1 MGTVAVAALGTAVAL
16 DLVFEEFPR
25 RIHPV
30 ALFGRFVGRFDRSW
44 TSPGTVGAVVA
55 LALPLGAAAI
65 GGGLTALADSLH
77 PLVGGL
83 IAALALFATTS
94 LRMLL
99 SVAADVLG
107 KTESD
112 PAAARTAIRG
122 LVGRDTAELSAGE
135 LRSAVVESIAENLAD
150 GLLAPLLAFALGV
163 QLSLPVA
170 VAAAVWVKAVN
181 TLDSMLG
188 YRSKPVGRA
197 SARLDDAVMWL
208 PARLSAVLVALA
220 GGSPTALARA
230 RRWES
235 EPSSPN
241 SGWPMAAMAAVLD
254 VELRKPDAYVLNPG
268 AELPT
273 TADARRGIR
282 VIAVAGL
289 LAVLLAGVAAWC

>member
-1 MGTVAVAALGTAVAL
+1 MGTVAVAALGTAAVL

-30 ALFGRFVGRFDRSW
+30 ALFGRLVGRFDRSW
-44 TSPGTVGAVVA
+44 DHPETVGAVVA
-55 LALPLGAAAI
+55 LALPLGAAAV
-65 GGGLTALADSLH
+65 GGGFTMFAGSLH

-99 SVAADVLG
+99 SVAADVVG
-107 KTESD
+107 TIETD
-112 PAAARTAIRG
+112 PEEARTAIRG
-122 LVGRDTAELSAGE
+122 LVGRDTTELSAGE

-170 VAAAVWVKAVN
+170 VAAAIWVKAVN

-188 YRSKPVGRA
+188 YRSKPVGWA

-230 RRWES
+230 RRWQS

-254 VELRKPDAYVLNPG
+254 VELRKPGAYVLNPNAG
-268 AELPT
+268 LPT
-273 TADARRGIR
+273 TVDARRAMR
-282 VIAVAGL
+282 VIAVGGS

>member
-1 MGTVAVAALGTAVAL
+1 MGTVAVAALGTAAVL

-30 ALFGRFVGRFDRSW
+30 SLFGRVVSQFDRSW
-44 TSPGTVGAVVA
+44 SHPRAVGAVVA
-55 LALPLGAAAI
+55 LALPLGAAAT
-65 GGGLTALADSLH
+65 GGGFTALASSLH
-77 PLVGGL
+77 PTLGGL

-99 SVAADVLG
+99 SVAADVVG
-107 KTESD
+107 TIETNSER
-112 PAAARTAIRG
+112 ARTTIRG
-122 LVGRDTAELSAGE
+122 LVGRDTATLSAGE
-135 LRSAVVESIAENLAD
+135 LRSGVVESIAENLAD
-150 GLLAPLLAFALGV
+150 GLLASLLAFAIGV

-170 VAAAVWVKAVN
+170 VAAAIWVKAVN

-188 YRSKPVGRA
+188 YRSKPVGWA

-208 PARLSAVLVALA
+208 PARLSAVLVAFA

-230 RRWES
+230 RRWHG

-254 VELRKPDAYVLNPG
+254 VELHKPDAYVLNPDAG
-268 AELPT
+268 LPT
-273 TADARRGIR
+273 TADARRGLR
-282 VIAVAGL
+282 VIAVAGAV
-289 LAVLLAGVAAWC
+289 AVLLTGVAAWC